1 MAAPLSLF
9 WAIWKERNIIVFE
22 DEIFSLHRL
31 KLSFISAL
39 ISWAGKIVNEEC
51 SLVRI
56 LLCIL

>member
-9 WAIWKERNIIVFE
+9 WAIWKKRNRIVFE
-22 DEIFSLHRL
+22 DEIFSLNRL

-56 LLCIL
+56 LCIL